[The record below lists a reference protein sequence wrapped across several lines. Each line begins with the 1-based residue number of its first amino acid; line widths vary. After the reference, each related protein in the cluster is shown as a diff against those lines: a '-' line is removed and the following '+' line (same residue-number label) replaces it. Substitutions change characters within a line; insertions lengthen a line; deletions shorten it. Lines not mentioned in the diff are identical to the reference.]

1 MVIQGIFNNSS
12 RLLEQKAYPETQYRI
27 TSQEIH
33 DNIFSYFCT
42 RKWYR
47 QQSMRFQP
55 RLSIICDY
63 RAIQNIKHPIIDA
76 QSKINGKTFGYIR
89 LF

>member
-12 RLLEQKAYPETQYRI
+12 RLLEQKAYLETQYRI

-42 RKWYR
+42 RKWY
-47 QQSMRFQP
+47 
-55 RLSIICDY
+55 
-63 RAIQNIKHPIIDA
+63 K
-76 QSKINGKTFGYIR
+76 
-89 LF
+89 